1 MIILL
6 NSINILYKISE
17 EKIIRNFDGLIAG
30 YNKPCLSTIKSL
42 FEGPTKTNNNYYKI
56 VRLFS
61 NEFLKYFENHFCV
74 KATLVKKENPFF
86 FFDTKKGKVSIQLVL
101 KLSNEGVFFV
111 KVNEIQRVYYKTSE
125 ELVEDIGI
133 YI

>member
-1 MIILL
+1 M
-6 NSINILYKISE
+6 SE
-17 EKIIRNFDGLIAG
+17 VKIIHILDRLIAD

-42 FEGPTKTNNNYYKI
+42 LEGPIKSNNNYYKI
-56 VRLFS
+56 IRLFS
-61 NEFLKYFENHFCV
+61 NDFLKYLENHFCV

-101 KLSNEGVFFV
+101 KLTNEGAFHV
-111 KVNEIQRVYYKTSE
+111 KINENRGVYYKTSK
-125 ELVEDIGI
+125 ELVEDFRR